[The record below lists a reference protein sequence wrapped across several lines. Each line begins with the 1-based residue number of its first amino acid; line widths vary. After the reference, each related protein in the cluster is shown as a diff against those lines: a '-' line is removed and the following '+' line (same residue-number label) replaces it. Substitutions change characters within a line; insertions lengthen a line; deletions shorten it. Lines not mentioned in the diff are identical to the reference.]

1 MRGKIISFSSHKKKK
16 ENKNIQELEKT
27 IKSLEEAYAS
37 HQDQETLNKIRKT
50 KLELNEII
58 DKKTKFLVQRLRLQ
72 NYEHSN
78 KSGQFLAN
86 QLKINKEKTTICAVQ
101 DSSGNTVYDPKQI
114 NNIFRDF
121 YKSLYSPQIN
131 PSKKEIDQFLDN
143 ITLPKLS
150 DSQAI
155 ALDSPLTS
163 GELQEALISM
173 PNNKAP
179 GPDGF
184 PAEFYK
190 EFWTILAPVF
200 YRTLLEIKEK
210 GRLPSNMNSA
220 NINLLLKPGKD
231 PVYPSSYRPIS
242 LINVDLKIICKA
254 LSKRLEK
261 ITPLLIHPDQTG
273 FIKGRHSSTNTR
285 RLLNL
290 IDYSYSKNLETT
302 IFSLDAEKA
311 FDRVNWKFLFTT
323 LNKFGVGSSFISWLK
338 ILYNS
343 PTACVRTNDQTSSSF
358 CLLRGTRQ
366 GCPLSPSLFA
376 IFIEPLAAAIRQN
389 SVIKGIK
396 CKNMEHKISLYA
408 DDVLLFLQNSQTN
421 ISGVIELINSFA
433 RISDYSINWSKSTVL
448 PINCSFHNSSSTPL
462 QSGNIKYLGINV
474 SPKLADL
481 TKLNHIPLLKKVQGD
496 LARWKCLPISLM
508 GRVAAIKM
516 MVLPKINYLFS
527 MIPTKPPQDW
537 FRSLDSYMSKFLWK
551 NKPPRISLKTLQ
563 KTKDKGGLE
572 LPNFQHYFLANRLQ
586 FISGWQKHTLLDE
599 PWLDVEQA
607 LCNNLEISNLPFISS
622 NIQRHECFKSINIS
636 SSLTAW
642 WEFLKLTE
650 SSLIPCKRTP
660 IWNNPDILQNNNMIN
675 FSDWSGK
682 GIKYLEH
689 ILEGTEFISFDRLV
703 TQYGISKKRFLEYQ
717 QIKSIVKKRF
727 KPGQDELQT
736 PPSVVQFL
744 TLKTPKLLSKIY
756 RMLSKI
762 DESISLP
769 IAKWEADLS
778 VNLDQNFWSQI
789 CSKTFH
795 LIRNPS
801 LQLIQYKILH
811 RVHYTGHRMFKMGF
825 TSTNNCSHCQ
835 TNSPDNYIHALW
847 FCPPVQ
853 KFWREICEDLSKC
866 LKCNIPTS
874 PLVCLLGS
882 LDNVTTEKNIA
893 HMVFTALCIAK
904 KTVLMNWKNKNNLN
918 FNQYRNYLLDYI
930 SLDTA
935 SATTSDQLLWAPL
948 ISSIT

>member
-1 MRGKIISFSSHKKKK
+1 
-16 ENKNIQELEKT
+16 
-27 IKSLEEAYAS
+27 
-37 HQDQETLNKIRKT
+37 
-50 KLELNEII
+50 
-58 DKKTKFLVQRLRLQ
+58 
-72 NYEHSN
+72 
-78 KSGQFLAN
+78 
-86 QLKINKEKTTICAVQ
+86 
-101 DSSGNTVYDPKQI
+101 
-114 NNIFRDF
+114 
-121 YKSLYSPQIN
+121 
-131 PSKKEIDQFLDN
+131 
-143 ITLPKLS
+143 
-150 DSQAI
+150 
-155 ALDSPLTS
+155 
-163 GELQEALISM
+163 
-173 PNNKAP
+173 
-179 GPDGF
+179 
-184 PAEFYK
+184 
-190 EFWTILAPVF
+190 
-200 YRTLLEIKEK
+200 
-210 GRLPSNMNSA
+210 
-220 NINLLLKPGKD
+220 
-231 PVYPSSYRPIS
+231 
-242 LINVDLKIICKA
+242 
-254 LSKRLEK
+254 
-261 ITPLLIHPDQTG
+261 
-273 FIKGRHSSTNTR
+273 
-285 RLLNL
+285 
-290 IDYSYSKNLETT
+290 
-302 IFSLDAEKA
+302 
-311 FDRVNWKFLFTT
+311 
-323 LNKFGVGSSFISWLK
+323 
-338 ILYNS
+338 
-343 PTACVRTNDQTSSSF
+343 
-358 CLLRGTRQ
+358 
-366 GCPLSPSLFA
+366 
-376 IFIEPLAAAIRQN
+376 
-389 SVIKGIK
+389 
-396 CKNMEHKISLYA
+396 
-408 DDVLLFLQNSQTN
+408 
-421 ISGVIELINSFA
+421 
-433 RISDYSINWSKSTVL
+433 
-448 PINCSFHNSSSTPL
+448 
-462 QSGNIKYLGINV
+462 
-474 SPKLADL
+474 
-481 TKLNHIPLLKKVQGD
+481 
-496 LARWKCLPISLM
+496 M

-607 LCNNLEISNLPFISS
+607 LCNNLEISDLPFISS

-675 FSDWSGK
+675 FSDWSSK

-703 TQYGISKKRFLEYQ
+703 TQYGINKKRFLEYQ
-717 QIKSIVKKRF
+717 QIKSIIKKRF
-727 KPGQDELQT
+727 KPGQVELQT

-756 RMLSKI
+756 RMLSKT

-778 VNLDQNFWSQI
+778 VNFDQNFWSQI
-789 CSKTFH
+789 CLKTFH

-918 FNQYRNYLLDYI
+918 SNQYRNYLLDYI

-935 SATTSDQLLWAPL
+935 SATTSDQFLWAPL